1 MSRGIGMLVAAAL
14 AVAPSLVLA
23 ASPPG
28 AASCLGCH
36 SVAAGNNP
44 VPPLGAL
51 SSEQMVTAMQ
61 AFRSGARPGT
71 VMDRIAKGFSDEE
84 IKAIADWYAR
94 SKAK

>member
-1 MSRGIGMLVAAAL
+1 MIRWGYTLVAATLIA
-14 AVAPSLVLA
+14 APVSTWA

-28 AASCLGCH
+28 AAACLGCH
-36 SVAAGNNP
+36 TVAADGSP
-44 VPPLGAL
+44 VPPLGNFKA
-51 SSEQMVTAMQ
+51 EQIVTAMQ
-61 AFRSGARPGT
+61 AFRAGTRPAT